1 MLLGGTTLSSGLPL
15 LSFQGTAP
23 LWQGEGQLLC
33 LGPRVKKGL
42 WGAEQSR
49 GFLKGLR
56 PFQA

>member
-1 MLLGGTTLSSGLPL
+1 MLLRDALELGAPL
-15 LSFQGTAP
+15 LSFQGTTP
-23 LWQGEGQLLC
+23 LGRERQLLC

>member
-1 MLLGGTTLSSGLPL
+1 MLLGGTTLGVVGPL
-15 LSFQGTAP
+15 LSFQGTTP

-49 GFLKGLR
+49 
-56 PFQA
+56 AS